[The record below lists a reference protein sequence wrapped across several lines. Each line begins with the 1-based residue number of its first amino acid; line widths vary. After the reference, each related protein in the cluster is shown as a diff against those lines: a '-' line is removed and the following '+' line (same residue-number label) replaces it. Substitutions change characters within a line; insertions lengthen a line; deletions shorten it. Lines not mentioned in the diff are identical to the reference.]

1 LQCTLEV
8 ITPVH
13 IGNGTTYGP
22 QEFYTG
28 KAKSGDKLVPI
39 FGRVD
44 VSKLYSELDDD
55 ARDELVDHIST
66 QDFRLDSMEKFKKAA
81 RRAVRYRGFLKTESS
96 NIKDVHEH
104 IKTSDEIYIPGSS
117 IKGSIRTALL
127 YKNLRDSDLERISE
141 EVSRGHRGDP
151 NKIINSFF
159 SSDPC
164 DTAKKSI
171 MRFLEVTDTNTS
183 KAPALHM
190 VRVLTVSGGSYSYK
204 KFPLY
209 LEFIPRKKLEFEM
222 NFTYN
227 DVYDRIGNKRELV
240 DPETDHGGG
249 ECDHPLENKRELVD
263 PETIRESL
271 YTFSRDY
278 IEHELDFASR
288 YGVDFLERIYRKLEK
303 RNSPENPLMRIG
315 QGSGFLATTIGLR
328 FKEDDYRTYE
338 SIRKVSRGRS
348 YPYEFPK
355 TRKLIDGRIPP
366 GWVKAI
372 FNG

>member
-1 LQCTLEV
+1 MQCTLEV

-141 EVSRGHRGDP
+141 EVSRGRRGDPNKIP

-159 SSDPC
+159 SSDPR

-227 DVYDRIGNKRELV
+227 DVYDRIGLR
-240 DPETDHGGG
+240 
-249 ECDHPLENKRELVD
+249 NKRELVD

-366 GWVKAI
+366 GWVKVI

>member
-1 LQCTLEV
+1 LQCTLKV

-28 KAKSGDKLVPI
+28 KAKSGDKVIDI
-39 FGRVD
+39 FRRVD
-44 VSKLYSELDDD
+44 VSKLYSELDDK
-55 ARDELVDHIST
+55 AKEEFIDHLST
-66 QDFRLDSMEKFKKAA
+66 QYFRLDSMKKFKKPAKK
-81 RRAVRYRGFLKTESS
+81 AVRYTGYLKTGESE
-96 NIKDVHEH
+96 IKEVHEH

-127 YKNLRDSDLERISE
+127 YKNLRDSELDRISE
-141 EVSRGHRGDP
+141 AVSRGRRGDQ

-159 SSDPC
+159 SSDPR

-171 MRFLEVTDTNTS
+171 MRFLEVTDTNTL
-183 KAPALHM
+183 KAPALYK
-190 VRVLTVSGGSYSYK
+190 VRVLTVSGRSYSYK

-209 LEFIPRKKLEFEM
+209 LEFMSPRELEFEM

-227 DVYDRIGNKRELV
+227 DVYDRIGLRNKSKLA
-240 DPETDHGGG
+240 
-249 ECDHPLENKRELVD
+249 D
-263 PETIRESL
+263 PETIKESL

-288 YGVDFLERIYRKLEK
+288 YGVDFLENIYRKLEK
-303 RNSPENPLMRIG
+303 RNSPESPLMRIG

-328 FKEDDYRTYE
+328 FKEEDYSTYE
-338 SIRKVSRGRS
+338 SIRKITRGRS
-348 YPYEFPK
+348 YSYEFPK
-355 TRKLIDGRIPP
+355 TRKLVDGRIPP
-366 GWVKAI
+366 GWVKVI